1 MCDDEDD
8 AIAHIVAE
16 VRTIEQEMARFDAEL
31 LERPRWL
38 LLNKG
43 DLLDA
48 DVRESRAQAV
58 LSALQWKAVLSA
70 LQWKA
75 PWFLISALSHEGTW
89 IVAQKVMAFFDAQKA
104 AQSLE
109 IEESRPWSPLD

>member
-1 MCDDEDD
+1 
-8 AIAHIVAE
+8 
-16 VRTIEQEMARFDAEL
+16 
-31 LERPRWL
+31 L

-43 DLLDA
+43 DLLDS

-58 LSALQWKAVLSA
+58 LSALQW
-70 LQWKA
+70 QA

-104 AQSLE
+104 AQNLE
-109 IEESRPWSPLD
+109 IEESHPWSPLD